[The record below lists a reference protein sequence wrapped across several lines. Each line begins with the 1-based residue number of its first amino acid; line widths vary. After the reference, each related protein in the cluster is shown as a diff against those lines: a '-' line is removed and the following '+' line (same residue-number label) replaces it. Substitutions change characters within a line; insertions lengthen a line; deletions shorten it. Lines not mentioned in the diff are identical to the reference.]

1 MSEIVYI
8 LTNESMPGIVKIGR
22 TNRTAEIRARDLDT
36 TALPTPHEVHYAAEV
51 KDSQEDEHWL
61 HDVFADRR
69 VRDNREFFTVGPERV
84 VSALKRVEIRDVT
97 KEGRE
102 SNPLSEEEEK
112 KVEEVKKK
120 RSRFDF
126 EEHGIKVGEEIYFS
140 RDEGEK
146 ATVLKNNKIQWRG
159 EETTTS
165 ASAKELLMGSN
176 VSGSLYWMYDGET
189 LDERRRRMDGEN

>member
-8 LTNESMPGIVKIGR
+8 LTNESMPGIIKIGR

-51 KDSQEDEHWL
+51 EDSQRDEHWL
-61 HDVFADRR
+61 HNVFADRR
-69 VRDNREFFTVGPERV
+69 VRDNREFFRVDPERV
-84 VSALKRVEIRDVT
+84 VVALKRIEVRDVT

-102 SNPLSEEEEK
+102 SSPLSEEEEK
-112 KVEEVKKK
+112 QVEEVKKK
-120 RSRFDF
+120 RSKFDF
-126 EEHGIKVGEEIYFS
+126 EQYGINVGEEIYFS
-140 RDEGEK
+140 RDENEK
-146 ATVLKNNKIQWRG
+146 ATVLKDNKIQWRG

-165 ASAKELLMGSN
+165 ASAVELMGYR
-176 VSGSLYWMYDGET
+176 VSGPVYWMYDGET